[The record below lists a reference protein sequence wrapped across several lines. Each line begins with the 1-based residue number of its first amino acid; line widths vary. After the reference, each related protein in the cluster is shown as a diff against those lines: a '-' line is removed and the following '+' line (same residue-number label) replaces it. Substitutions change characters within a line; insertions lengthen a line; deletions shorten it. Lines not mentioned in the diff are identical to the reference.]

1 MGRPDIVNGLDKS
14 WPCVGRKTDRL
25 WTAGTDGQAKCMP
38 NTVSKCAQK
47 SSAWGSLDLLLGT
60 DIGRMRI
67 FHYRNKHYQHARVG
81 LQIGSSQ
88 NRYVGSM
95 QEKNWHPA
103 GTGNLLL
110 CDENTSWLDRLI
122 LHTEQNLNF
131 LLTGNHTFEYT
142 QPVKRM
148 IMILI
153 S

>member
-1 MGRPDIVNGLDKS
+1 MGRPDMVNGLDKS

-25 WTAGTDGQAKCMP
+25 WTTGTDGQAKCIP